1 MSWGGFKK
9 SINRAGTSI
18 LQKTGQVD
26 RTVDSEFQEEVSRF
40 KQMEKETLSLQKE
53 AKAYLDA
60 IRCGC
65 CKAIKIVTITHSLSS
80 YHQPYLQ
87 HKPGLQRQLMAFTVT
102 LQKQPWQPMHTNE
115 QPMNLTQRQLES

>member
-26 RTVDSEFQEEVSRF
+26 RTVDSEFQDEVARF
-40 KQMEKETLSLQKE
+40 KQMEKETLELQKE

-60 IRCGC
+60 IRCEFL
-65 CKAIKIVTITHSLSS
+65 K
-80 YHQPYLQ
+80 
-87 HKPGLQRQLMAFTVT
+87 R
-102 LQKQPWQPMHTNE
+102 
-115 QPMNLTQRQLES
+115 

>member
-26 RTVDSEFQEEVSRF
+26 KTVDAEFQDEVAGY
-40 KQMEKETLSLQKE
+40 KQLEKETLSLQKE

-60 IRCGC
+60 MRC
-65 CKAIKIVTITHSLSS
+65 KNPL
-80 YHQPYLQ
+80 L
-87 HKPGLQRQLMAFTVT
+87 
-102 LQKQPWQPMHTNE
+102 
-115 QPMNLTQRQLES
+115 